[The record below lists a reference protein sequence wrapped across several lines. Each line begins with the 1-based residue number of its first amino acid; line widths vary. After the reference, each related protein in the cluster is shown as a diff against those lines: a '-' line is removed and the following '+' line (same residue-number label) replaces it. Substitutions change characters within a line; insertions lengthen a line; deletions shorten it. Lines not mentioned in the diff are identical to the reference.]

1 MNYEKLKAV
10 IGDPKDWVYVSMD
23 SQGGQCAC
31 EKKNIVYRYH
41 IKNIN
46 TDEFAIVGSECIKY
60 FENLPLYGEL
70 VAADKKNRE
79 LRDMEKVA
87 KEVLEL
93 IPVMEKFKN
102 WSSYLKNDDAKIA
115 CEKFLETRV
124 IEFKTM
130 WLPQWRKSAKAF
142 LRGKR

>member
-31 EKKNIVYRYH
+31 GKKNIVYRYH
-41 IKNIN
+41 IKHKKTN
-46 TDEFAIVGSECIKY
+46 DLAIIGSECIKY
-60 FENLPLYGEL
+60 FENLTLYGEL

-79 LRDMEKVA
+79 LREMEKIA

-93 IPVMEKFKN
+93 IPVMNKFKN
-102 WSSYLKNDDAKIA
+102 WSNYLKNDDAKTV
-115 CEKFLETRV
+115 CDKFLETRA
-124 IEFKTM
+124 IEHKTKFLPD
-130 WLPQWRKSAKAF
+130 WLKSAKGF
-142 LRGKR
+142 LRGNR